1 MRQAGTPALLSDLLD
16 KTMVALIGFAGTGK
30 YTIGRELCRRTGAKL
45 IDNHLIN
52 NPIFTVVNADGI
64 TPLPKAIWGKVKAV
78 RQVVYESIKELSPP
92 DMSFVFTIQLIEDD
106 PEDHKAFVD
115 LVELAAA
122 RESLFVPI
130 RLICD
135 VDELCRRIV
144 NPARVKMIK
153 EVSPES
159 ARRRAADHAVLNPL
173 HPNLR
178 TIDVTCKSAIESAEE
193 ILREIKAMRDNEI
206 GRS

>member
-1 MRQAGTPALLSDLLD
+1 MLSDLLEN
-16 KTMVALIGFAGTGK
+16 TMVALIGFAGTGK
-30 YTIGRELCRRTGAKL
+30 YTIGSELCRRTDAKL

-52 NPIFTVVNADGI
+52 NSIFTVVNADGI

-115 LVELAAA
+115 LVELAAV

-144 NPARVKMIK
+144 SPKRSKMLK

-159 ARRRAADHAVLNPL
+159 ARRRAADHTVLNPS

-178 TIDVTCKSAIESAEE
+178 TVDVTHKSAIESAEE
-193 ILREIKAMRDNEI
+193 ILQVVNSIRENEFR
-206 GRS
+206 RS

>member
-1 MRQAGTPALLSDLLD
+1 MQSDFEN
-16 KTMVALIGFAGTGK
+16 TMVALIGFAGTGK

-52 NPIFTVVNADGI
+52 NPIFTVVDADGI
-64 TPLPKAIWGKVKAV
+64 TPLPGAIWGKVKAV

-92 DMSFVFTIQLIEDD
+92 DMSFVFTIQLIEKD
-106 PEDHKAFVD
+106 PEDHGAFAD
-115 LVELAAA
+115 LVELAAG

-130 RLICD
+130 RLICE

-144 NPARVKMIK
+144 SPTRIKMLK

-159 ARRRAADHAVLNPL
+159 ARRRAADHTVLNPS

-178 TIDVTCKSAIESAEE
+178 TVDVTHKLAIESAEE
-193 ILREIKAMRDNEI
+193 IIREVKSIKENGSR
-206 GRS
+206 RS